1 VIICE
6 GCEKPIHEGD
16 KVLII
21 KFPNEDEFIVHKS
34 FVCLLEIEGF
44 GEGIGSFEKEGTTL
58 LETNKDLFDCLIRE
72 GLFMTAK
79 CNECSWENIIRP
91 YLKDCFFCSS
101 CGCVNKKEETT

>member
-1 VIICE
+1 MIICE

-44 GEGIGSFEKEGTTL
+44 GEGIGSFEKEGTT
-58 LETNKDLFDCLIRE
+58 
-72 GLFMTAK
+72 
-79 CNECSWENIIRP
+79 
-91 YLKDCFFCSS
+91 
-101 CGCVNKKEETT
+101 